1 MLRAFT
7 FLKRVQHRMIH
18 SIPRR
23 AIDRAGNHSVVFGFL
38 WAIPAAYFFPEASA
52 AEQLAICMVTAGMMA
67 GAAFILSN
75 VPPADGAHICIMG
88 AAATTMLLKTGWRSE
103 ERRVGKE
110 CVRTCRYR
118 W

>member
-1 MLRAFT
+1 MAIAVSAAAWGQAFNAVLLILFLAGSIDPSVLALWLLALTLLMLRAFT

-52 AEQLAICMVTAGMMA
+52 AEQLAIDRKSTR
-67 GAAFILSN
+67 LNSS
-75 VPPADGAHICIMG
+75 H
-88 AAATTMLLKTGWRSE
+88 
-103 ERRVGKE
+103 
-110 CVRTCRYR
+110 
-118 W
+118 